1 MTFAAVICCSVTLY
15 AQQLTEQEAMERAMQ
30 YMNRG
35 KSFAQSRN
43 MAAPANGGGMKLDA
57 APVETEKIYAF
68 NMEGG
73 GYVIASA
80 DSRTLPVP
88 GARPWSRLSRPIGVN
103 DCCIKDYIFTIDDNT
118 GIDNKQEGFPADK
131 SVKTW
136 FDLQGRRLD
145 SLPQGN
151 EIFIM
156 EGKKTVVRINE

>member
-1 MTFAAVICCSVTLY
+1 MSRSTSILPTGVDTGMPTMRVMPESVLMSLTLP
-15 AQQLTEQEAMERAMQ
+15 
-30 YMNRG
+30 G
-35 KSFAQSRN
+35 SFSYQI
-43 MAAPANGGGMKLDA
+43 
-57 APVETEKIYAF
+57 PVEVGQPGEYYF
-68 NMEGG
+68 NSCLAEI
-73 GYVIASA
+73 VNKE
-80 DSRTLPVP
+80 V
-88 GARPWSRLSRPIGVN
+88 VN

-118 GIDNKQEGFPADK
+118 GIDNMQEGFPADK